1 MQGIVQ
7 MFILCVKK
15 AWRNKQISQ
24 NNLYEYWLSP
34 CMTTILFCLMNKNQ
48 DVRLILAGVSV
59 MILWSVNI
67 FECAYI
73 VIDEKVR
80 GTLGY
85 MLMSPF
91 HTQFILFSEALST
104 VLFNVPVILVAGI
117 VTYCICPYVLGW
129 NMIIWFAAAYV
140 LSILSIATIGV
151 LIASLLLFT
160 RSARGI
166 MNIIEYP
173 FFILSG
179 LLVPVEKL
187 PGWIGWIS
195 GLLPSTHAFDIFRAA
210 VLGEKG
216 GQMGSI
222 AKCLL
227 SMILLQVITGAV
239 IAYTRRQV
247 IVKGTMDVY

>member
-104 VLFNVPVILVAGI
+104 VLFNVPVILVVGI
-117 VTYCICPYVLGW
+117 VTYCICPYVLGG
-129 NMIIWFAAAYV
+129 NMIVCFIHFVHRYDRCSDRLPFAFYEIGKRDHEYYRVPIFYPERPACPGGKAAW
-140 LSILSIATIGV
+140 LDRL
-151 LIASLLLFT
+151 
-160 RSARGI
+160 
-166 MNIIEYP
+166 
-173 FFILSG
+173 
-179 LLVPVEKL
+179 
-187 PGWIGWIS
+187 
-195 GLLPSTHAFDIFRAA
+195 DFRIAA
-210 VLGEKG
+210 VDT
-216 GQMGSI
+216 
-222 AKCLL
+222 CF
-227 SMILLQVITGAV
+227 
-239 IAYTRRQV
+239 
-247 IVKGTMDVY
+247 

>member
-34 CMTTILFCLMNKNQ
+34 CMTTILFCLMNQNQ

-129 NMIIWFAAAYV
+129 NMIVWFAAAYV

-151 LIASLLLFT
+151 LIASFAFYEIGKRDHEYYRVSLF
-160 RSARGI
+160 
-166 MNIIEYP
+166 YP
-173 FFILSG
+173 ER
-179 LLVPVEKL
+179 PAC
-187 PGWIGWIS
+187 PGGKAAW
-195 GLLPSTHAFDIFRAA
+195 LDRLDFRIAA
-210 VLGEKG
+210 VDT
-216 GQMGSI
+216 
-222 AKCLL
+222 CF
-227 SMILLQVITGAV
+227 
-239 IAYTRRQV
+239 
-247 IVKGTMDVY
+247 

>member
-1 MQGIVQ
+1 MQRVLQ
-7 MFILCVKK
+7 MFVLCVKK

-24 NNLYEYWLSP
+24 NNLYEYLLSP
-34 CMTTILFCLMNKNQ
+34 CVTTILFCLMNKNL

-85 MLMSPF
+85 LLTSPF
-91 HTQFILFSEALST
+91 RTQYILFSEALST
-104 VLFNVPVILVAGI
+104 VLFNVPVILVVVV
-117 VTYCICPYVLGW
+117 VTYWIRPYTMEWSTIL
-129 NMIIWFAAAYV
+129 WFAAAYI
-140 LSILSIATIGV
+140 LSIFSIATISV
-151 LIASLLLFT
+151 LIAALLLFT
-160 RSARGI
+160 RTARGI

-179 LLVPVEKL
+179 LLVPVEEL
-187 PGWIGWIS
+187 PAWLRWIS
-195 GLLPSTHAFDIFRAA
+195 GLLPSTHAFHIFRTA
-210 VLGEKG
+210 LHGEG
-216 GQMGSI
+216 GAQTGSI
-222 AKCLL
+222 VRCLL
-227 SMILLQVITGAV
+227 SMILLQVLTGAV
-239 IAYTRRQV
+239 IAYTRKQV